1 MAITKIHPI
10 TTTLTKAL
18 NYIQNPKKTDGT
30 LLVDGYGCVPETA
43 YQQFMRTKE
52 KIFIAETLGDWPHDW
67 LLTPMGPVLP
77 SNSC

>member
-52 KIFIAETLGDWPHDW
+52 KVDKKDGWGQCSSYTH
-67 LLTPMGPVLP
+67 
-77 SNSC
+77 SNRHRHSGYY